1 MQGILAPEDARLA
14 VEQGVDG
21 IIVSNHGGRQLDG
34 APTALDVRVWVCV
47 CGCACVGVRV
57 WVCVRTGWG
66 ERVGGVSLG
75 SSVLLPVLSVLPV
88 LPGLPVLRVLQH
100 EHLWAGKGGGM
111 HYLGE
116 N

>member
-34 APTALDVRVWVCV
+34 SPAALDVRVWVCV
-47 CGCACVGVRV
+47 RMC
-57 WVCVRTGWG
+57 WG
-66 ERVGGVSLG
+66 ERVGGVGLG
-75 SSVLLPVLSVLPV
+75 SSVLPV
-88 LPGLPVLRVLQH
+88 LPVLQH
-100 EHLWAGKGGGM
+100 EYLCTGKGGGT
-111 HYLGE
+111 HDLGG